1 MEKIIEKLL
10 FDMQLCGLSIV
21 TQKNYIYHVKKFGEY
36 LNKPIEDSTTED
48 VRQFLH
54 HLRQVKNLSIGTVN
68 YFHTCLRF
76 LFGVTLE
83 RPWNDRKIPRLR
95 GYKSMPAILSR
106 QEVKNLLDSVDS
118 MKYKAILSTVYAGG
132 LRVSEVCNLRVK
144 DIDSKNMQIF
154 IKSAK
159 GNKDR
164 YTILSKTNLE
174 ILREYW
180 KTCGKPKEWLFP
192 GGKAGYPITTSSV
205 RAAMRIAR
213 EKAGISKKITVHTLR
228 HGFATHLLEQGENIF
243 RIKTLLGHSSINS
256 TCRYLHM
263 VNQDYF
269 NVKSP
274 LDVMADIEI
283 IKGDGNKD
291 E

>member
-1 MEKIIEKLL
+1 MEKIMEKLL

-36 LNKPIEDSTTED
+36 INKPIEDSNTED

-54 HLRQVKNLSIGTVN
+54 HLREVRKLGIGTVN

-83 RPWNDRKIPRLR
+83 RPWHDRKIPRLR

-106 QEVKNLLDSVDS
+106 QEVMNLLNAVEP

-132 LRVSEVCNLRVK
+132 LRISEACRLKVK

-164 YTILSKTNLE
+164 YTILSKTNLT

-180 KTCGKPKEWLFP
+180 KTCGKPTEWLFP
-192 GGKAGYPITTSSV
+192 GGKEGYPISPSSV
-205 RAAMRIAR
+205 RAEMRVAK
-213 EKAGISKKITVHTLR
+213 EKAGISKDVTIHTLR
-228 HGFATHLLEQGENIF
+228 HGFATHLLEQGESIF
-243 RIKTLLGHSSINS
+243 RIKVLLGHASINS

-269 NVKSP
+269 NVRSP
-274 LDVMADIEI
+274 LDVMEEMNIVGVGVKNE
-283 IKGDGNKD
+283 
-291 E
+291 